1 MIPKPV
7 YTGEVPTCTSIVHLI
22 EIPLN
27 PKEITMSDTDKVA
40 AAQALA
46 IDTASVALRE
56 IKRQIRVLAKDDDVN
71 AEQLSPLV
79 YALTSISEQLFK
91 D

>member
-1 MIPKPV
+1 
-7 YTGEVPTCTSIVHLI
+7 
-22 EIPLN
+22 
-27 PKEITMSDTDKVA
+27 MSDTDKVA

-56 IKRQIRVLAKDDDVN
+56 IKRQIRVLAKDDDAN

>member
-1 MIPKPV
+1 
-7 YTGEVPTCTSIVHLI
+7 
-22 EIPLN
+22 
-27 PKEITMSDTDKVA
+27 MSDTDK
-40 AAQALA
+40 L
-46 IDTASVALRE
+46 DTARRLTLDTAIVALRE
-56 IKRQIRVLAKDDDVN
+56 IKRQIRVLAKDDDAN